1 MKLIYRELHF
11 ISRTEYPFHGHD
23 LPIVI
28 SPNLCLTLDNYKS
41 SKLLEKLVATG
52 AFLKQFFPISPKVSE
67 VN

>member
-1 MKLIYRELHF
+1 MNWIYRELL
-11 ISRTEYPFHGHD
+11 ISRTEYPFQGHD

-41 SKLLEKLVATG
+41 SKLLEKLVAKG